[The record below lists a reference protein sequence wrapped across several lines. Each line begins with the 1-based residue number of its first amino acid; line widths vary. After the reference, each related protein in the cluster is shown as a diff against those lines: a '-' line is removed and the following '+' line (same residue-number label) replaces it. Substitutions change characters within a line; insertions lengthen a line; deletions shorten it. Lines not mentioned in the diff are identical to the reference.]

1 MVIFLIPL
9 LVFINACS
17 SVDLAKKDD
26 YQPSINYFREGD
38 FKNAKSEFPK
48 KETNGFITN
57 SEKLYLDFISGDPNP
72 SLLLKQAEE
81 LDLRQVIF
89 LSEEAKRF
97 FYKETQDG
105 YYPAEHEVIFFHLL
119 MAYSFAKKNQKEPA
133 CVETRRSSEYLE
145 NSFDGNREKFDSGGV
160 RLLLASLW
168 IYCEEW
174 EHAKVDLRVAGK
186 ILKNKSLKKL
196 SDSDLPPK
204 NIYLTL
210 LGDGPEVEWNGEL
223 NKVNFVNETFDNAK
237 LFIGDN
243 HFEQPFQA
251 SDTNSSWYLR
261 HQERDKKIRKILSE
275 SRYMT
280 KAIGATTEAIVH
292 KTTTAVA
299 SGAAIVG
306 GVVLGA
312 VIIGGSIY
320 LIVQAGSACGSNC
333 GEIFVFLMSV
343 GWLAGEEIVKFGKNL
358 FIKENKKA
366 DENLKEVLDISKTY
380 RFVRFLPER
389 IDFAY
394 SNENLNVYEKNLG
407 LINDKKPFVILEN
420 GSSKIHLYQWTP

>member
-1 MVIFLIPL
+1 LVIFLIPL

-17 SVDLAKKDD
+17 SVDLAKKED
-26 YQPSINYFREGD
+26 YNASIQYFRESD
-38 FKNAKSEFPK
+38 YMSAKSQFPK
-48 KETNGFITN
+48 KENNGFITN

-89 LSEEAKRF
+89 LSEEAKKF

-119 MAYSFAKKNQKEPA
+119 MAYSFAKQNQKEPA
-133 CVETRRSSEYLE
+133 CVETRRASEYLE
-145 NSFDGNREKFDSGGV
+145 GSFDGSREKFDSGGL

-168 IYCEEW
+168 IYCDEW

-186 ILKNKSLKKL
+186 LLNNKSLKKL
-196 SDSDLPPK
+196 SETDLPPK
-204 NIYLTL
+204 NVYLSL
-210 LGDGPEVEWNGEL
+210 LGDGPDVEWNGEL
-223 NKVNFVNETFDNAK
+223 NKVSFMNETYDNSK
-237 LFIGDN
+237 LFIGDD

-251 SDTNSSWYLR
+251 SSTSSSWYQR

-275 SRYMT
+275 SKYMT

-299 SGAAIVG
+299 SGATIVG
-306 GVVLGA
+306 GFVLGA
-312 VIIGGSIY
+312 VIVGGSIY
-320 LIVQAGSACGSNC
+320 LIIQAGSACGSNC
-333 GEIFVFLMSV
+333 GEIFVFLMSA
-343 GWLAGEEIVKFGKNL
+343 GWLAGEKIVNFGKKL
-358 FIKENKKA
+358 FVKENKKA

-394 SNENLNVYEKNLG
+394 SNENLNVLEKNLG
-407 LINDKKPFVILEN
+407 LTNNKKAFLTLDN